1 VISTDTDDDNL
12 SQPQREAIVD
22 LLLFAMYED
31 RRVVMQ
37 EDIFIDQHVRKMK
50 WESGT
55 YASTYV
61 DMATARVRQARESA
75 EGREHFLQRIRDRLS
90 DPVAKQRAIDMCREL
105 LDADKLESPEE
116 SQFLAGLPAV
126 LGL

>member
-1 VISTDTDDDNL
+1 MTTDTHGDGL
-12 SQPQREAIVD
+12 TQPQREAIVD

-31 RRVVMQ
+31 QRVAMQ

-55 YASTYV
+55 YPSTYV

-75 EGREHFLQRIRDRLS
+75 EGREHFLRRIRDRLS
-90 DPVAKQRAIDMCREL
+90 DPVAKQRAVDMCREL
-105 LDADKLESPEE
+105 LDADRIESAEE
-116 SQFLAGLPAV
+116 SQFLASLPAA